1 MNIFK
6 IFSKFY
12 NYIIL
17 HKLVLFVFVVIL
29 VFSSFVFTAVYKR
42 FESKKD
48 NRSLIISENK
58 DTDNDGTPDWLERL
72 IGTSETNRHIKPNQ
86 IALRQERRFLGAEIA
101 STIES
106 QGGALTPE
114 GSEELAQVISDTILK
129 ELDESIPTVNIS
141 LRPSA
146 ILDRGLFKNQLL
158 YALSP
163 LLDPQTN
170 FSVTLRD
177 AVSENSTSFASLA
190 RLESACI
197 HLINNLPNE
206 VPTDLIDLYSNLVN
220 RLFGICVPLLQY
232 ADTKSSN
239 VLLQIVSA
247 VTGDLRNTSDEAISP
262 QSISWLS
269 YYLHAIF
276 EVLEKEN

>member
-1 MNIFK
+1 M
-6 IFSKFY
+6 
-12 NYIIL
+12 
-17 HKLVLFVFVVIL
+17 
-29 VFSSFVFTAVYKR
+29 
-42 FESKKD
+42 
-48 NRSLIISENK
+48 
-58 DTDNDGTPDWLERL
+58 
-72 IGTSETNRHIKPNQ
+72 
-86 IALRQERRFLGAEIA
+86 RQERRFLGAEIA

-106 QGGALTPE
+106 QGGAITPE

-220 RLFGICVPLLQY
+220 RTVWDMCTAAPVRRHKKLKCIT
-232 ADTKSSN
+232 AD
-239 VLLQIVSA
+239 
-247 VTGDLRNTSDEAISP
+247 RISCY
-262 QSISWLS
+262 WG
-269 YYLHAIF
+269 
-276 EVLEKEN
+276 LEKHF